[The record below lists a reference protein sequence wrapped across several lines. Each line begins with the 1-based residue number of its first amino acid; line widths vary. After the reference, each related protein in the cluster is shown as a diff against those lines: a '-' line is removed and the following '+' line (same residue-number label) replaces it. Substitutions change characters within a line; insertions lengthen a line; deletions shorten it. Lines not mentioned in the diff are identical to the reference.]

1 MPLRKSKVIRAIRGS
16 KSARRPSSQVSGGGG
31 EITHEGIGIT
41 VAIIGAIAMVIGLK
55 NYDAR
60 GVILGTS
67 SADAWLVAAIGFV
80 ALFGGSLWCAAAR
93 FIKR

>member
-1 MPLRKSKVIRAIRGS
+1 VIRRAINAT
-16 KSARRPSSQVSGGGG
+16 ARSSQGVSGGGG